1 MTTLTLPNNP
11 ALARRA
17 SEDAR
22 QYAYRVI
29 KYCILELF
37 LAPGQKL
44 NEMALAKTLNVS
56 RTPVHDTSFRLSR
69 ENLVD
74 ILPNRGAFVSKI
86 SPQRIEQ
93 AIWTHTHL
101 GTSVLH
107 SIYIKNVGRDRIS
120 QLRGP
125 LDKLDRAL
133 DLGELSMTPGLIAAY
148 YRMLYLM
155 AGDMDLVWKSVQ
167 RSDVDMRRLLHLA
180 ASSSAVADGFLSELT
195 CLTDAIAAR
204 DCDKACRIYVNHL
217 NHISLLLD
225 PLRRH
230 TPEYFVPPVG
240 QAANETRAVETGSE
254 KEFEREV

>member
-11 ALARRA
+11 ALARRT

-44 NEMALAKTLNVS
+44 NEMALAKSLNVS

-107 SIYIKNVGRDRIS
+107 SIYIKNTGRDRLS

-125 LDKLDRAL
+125 LDKLDQAL
-133 DLGELSMTPGLIAAY
+133 YHGDLSLTPGLVVAY
-148 YRMLYLM
+148 YRLLYTM

-167 RSDVDMRRLLHLA
+167 RSDMDMRRLLHLA
-180 ASSSAVADGFLSELT
+180 ASSSAVADGFLCELS
-195 CLTDAIAAR
+195 CLTDALEAR
-204 DCDKACRIYVNHL
+204 DCDKACRIYTNHL

-230 TPEYFVPPVG
+230 TPEYFVPPLP
-240 QAANETRAVETGSE
+240 QECSE
-254 KEFEREV
+254 VTEAKKQPEREV